1 MSHNMLR
8 PFIIKVSVLVYFPLV
23 GIPNI
28 YVNIVDIFVTLY
40 FICKYIIYV
49 YIYIYI
55 YIYVCVCV
63 HCTLCIVIYAFYYHN
78 ITTLTLIIHTI

>member
-55 YIYVCVCV
+55 YVCVCV